1 MLKSPEQVVKYRI
14 ETSPVLARL
23 VGFRVFPIMA
33 PVSAQLPFVLYQR
46 STIERSQTLSV
57 PMGVPRVSVQLD
69 TYAATYEEARE
80 IADALR
86 ANLDGWTGSAYGV
99 EVKHIALDTER
110 DGFVQ
115 LDGSELPPVYQ
126 INQTF
131 DVSWQE
137 T

>member
-1 MLKSPEQVVKYRI
+1 MLKSPEQVVKHRI
-14 ETSPVLARL
+14 ETTPDLARL
-23 VGFRVFPIMA
+23 VGLRVYPVLA
-33 PVSAQLPFVLYQR
+33 PASAALPFVIYQR
-46 STIERSQTLSV
+46 SQIERSQTLSR

-69 TYAATYEEARE
+69 VYAATYEQARE

-86 ANLDGWTGSAYGV
+86 ANLDGWAGSAYGV
-99 EVKHIALDTER
+99 SVKHVALESER

-126 INQTF
+126 VTQTF

>member
-1 MLKSPEQVVKYRI
+1 MLKSPEQVIKHRI
-14 ETSPVLARL
+14 ETSPALAL
-23 VGFRVFPIMA
+23 LLGVRVYPIVA
-33 PVSAQLPFVLYQR
+33 PVSASLPFAIYQR
-46 STIERSQTLSV
+46 ALIERNQTLQV
-57 PMGVPRVSVQLD
+57 PVGVPRVSMQID
-69 TYAATYEEARE
+69 TYAATYEQARE

-86 ANLDGWTGSAYGV
+86 ANLDGWAGSAYGV
-99 EVKHIALDTER
+99 DVKHVALESER

-126 INQTF
+126 ITQTF

>member
-1 MLKSPEQVVKYRI
+1 MLKSPEQVVKHRI
-14 ETSPVLARL
+14 ETTPNLARL
-23 VGFRVFPIMA
+23 LGLRVYPIVA
-33 PVSAQLPFVLYQR
+33 PVSAALPFVIYQR
-46 STIERSQTLSV
+46 AVIERNQTLSV
-57 PMGVPRVSVQLD
+57 PVGVPRVSVQLD
-69 TYAATYEEARE
+69 SYAATYEQARE

-99 EVKHIALDTER
+99 EVKHVALESER

-126 INQTF
+126 ITQTF

>member
-1 MLKSPEQVVKYRI
+1 MLKSPEQVVKHKI
-14 ETSPVLARL
+14 ETSPALARL
-23 VGFRVFPIMA
+23 VGFRVFPIIA
-33 PVSAQLPFVLYQR
+33 PVSAGLPFILYQR
-46 STIERSQTLSV
+46 STIERSQTLAN

-69 TYAATYEEARE
+69 TYAATYEQARE
-80 IADALR
+80 VADLLR
-86 ANLDGWTGSAYGV
+86 QNLDGWVGEAYSV
-99 EVKHIALDTER
+99 EVRHIALDTER

-126 INQTF
+126 ISQTF

>member
-1 MLKSPEQVVKYRI
+1 MLKSPEQVVKHRI
-14 ETSPVLARL
+14 ETTPNLARL
-23 VGFRVFPIMA
+23 LGFRVYPIMA
-33 PVSAQLPFVLYQR
+33 PVSAALPFVIYQR
-46 STIERSQTLSV
+46 AVIERNQTLSV
-57 PMGVPRVSVQLD
+57 PVGVPRVSMQVD
-69 TYAATYEEARE
+69 TYAATYEQGRE

-99 EVKHIALDTER
+99 EVKHVALESER

-126 INQTF
+126 ITQTF

>member
-1 MLKSPEQVVKYRI
+1 MLKSPEQVVKHRI
-14 ETSPVLARL
+14 ETSPALGRL
-23 VGFRVFPIMA
+23 LGFRVYPIVA
-33 PVSAQLPFVLYQR
+33 PVSAALPFAVYQR
-46 STIERSQTLSV
+46 AVIERNQTLSV
-57 PMGVPRVSVQLD
+57 PVGVPRVSVQVD
-69 TYAATYEEARE
+69 TYAATYEQARE

-86 ANLDGWTGSAYGV
+86 ENLDGWAGSAYGV
-99 EVKHIALDTER
+99 EVKHVALESER

-126 INQTF
+126 ITQTF

>member
-1 MLKSPEQVVKYRI
+1 MLKSPEQAVKHRI

-23 VGFRVFPIMA
+23 VGFRVFPIIA
-33 PVSAQLPFVLYQR
+33 PVSAQLPFILYQR
-46 STIERSQTLSV
+46 STIERNQTLSV
-57 PMGVPRVSVQLD
+57 PAGVPRVSMQID

>member
-1 MLKSPEQVVKYRI
+1 MLKSPEQAVKHRI
-14 ETSPVLARL
+14 ESSPALARL
-23 VGFRVFPIMA
+23 VGFRVFPIIA
-33 PVSAQLPFVLYQR
+33 PVSAQLPFILYQR
-46 STIERSQTLSV
+46 STIERNQTLSV
-57 PMGVPRVSVQLD
+57 PVGVPRVAMQID

-99 EVKHIALDTER
+99 DVKHIALDTER